1 MNGTCK
7 ISGTPMKRSNLGIV
21 GMGEG
26 EEKETKGIDNLFNRI
41 IAENFPNFEKESPRH
56 RKLTEHQ
63 ATRTKRE
70 THPDTS

>member
-26 EEKETKGIDNLFNRI
+26 EEKETKGIDNLFNRKSHPGTESLQNI
-41 IAENFPNFEKESPRH
+41 KPPGPKEKHP
-56 RKLTEHQ
+56 Q
-63 ATRTKRE
+63 
-70 THPDTS
+70 THHN